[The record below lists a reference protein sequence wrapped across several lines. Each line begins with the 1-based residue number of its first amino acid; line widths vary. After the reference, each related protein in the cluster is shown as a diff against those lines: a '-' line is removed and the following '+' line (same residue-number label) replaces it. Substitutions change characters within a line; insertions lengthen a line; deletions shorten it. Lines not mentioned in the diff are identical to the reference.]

1 MRISSLNN
9 KTTKIRY
16 TVIMTGINDE
26 WNSANMPKYVKYKER
41 GKKDAIE
48 SWEQAASEDRRS
60 WLRNN

>member
-1 MRISSLNN
+1 
-9 KTTKIRY
+9 
-16 TVIMTGINDE
+16 MTGINDE